1 MVPPTHPECGEN
13 TNGVAPAVLDECTRN
28 HFKGLCHSTVGPLLH
43 TWYTLCLLV
52 EDLEGGEVTMRVA
65 GGRREGV
72 TMGVTG
78 GRVGGCDDGSGWS
91 EGGEV

>member
-1 MVPPTHPECGEN
+1 MG
-13 TNGVAPAVLDECTRN
+13 
-28 HFKGLCHSTVGPLLH
+28 
-43 TWYTLCLLV
+43 
-52 EDLEGGEVTMRVA
+52 VA
-65 GGRREGV
+65 GGREEGV